1 MSNVPDFAD
10 LPLDHH
16 LVAELR
22 SDHAGECGAVQIYAG
37 ILAISRNSEVRRF
50 ARQHLRTE
58 LRHRRFFEEWL
69 PDAHKSRL
77 IGVWNLAG
85 WLLGATSALFG
96 ARAVFATIEAVETF
110 VEAHYLAQIEHMR
123 GIPALSDLAD
133 TLQAFCDDEV
143 EHQQDAAAR
152 LHRPNGAVGR
162 VWANVVG
169 AGSAAGVS
177 IAKRV

>member
-1 MSNVPDFAD
+1 MYDVPAFSE
-10 LPLDHH
+10 LPLDHQ
-16 LVAELR
+16 LIAELR

-37 ILAISRNSEVRRF
+37 ILAVSRNPEVRRF

-58 LRHRRFFEEWL
+58 LRHRRFFERWL
-69 PDAHKSRL
+69 PEGEKSRL
-77 IGVWNLAG
+77 IRVWNLAG

-110 VEAHYLAQIEHMR
+110 VEAHYQAQIRHMR
-123 GIPALSDLAD
+123 DIPALESL
-133 TLQAFCDDEV
+133 TNLLQEFCDDEV
-143 EHQQDAAAR
+143 EHQHDAAAR

-162 VWANVVG
+162 AWASFVG
-169 AGSAAGVS
+169 AGSAAGVM